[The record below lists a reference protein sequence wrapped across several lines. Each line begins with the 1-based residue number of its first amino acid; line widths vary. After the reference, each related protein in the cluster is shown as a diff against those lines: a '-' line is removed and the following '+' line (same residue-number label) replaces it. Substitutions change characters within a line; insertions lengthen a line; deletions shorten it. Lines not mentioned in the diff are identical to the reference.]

1 MANSSH
7 VAVLKKGAQPWNDW
21 RKANWNIKPDLSGLD
36 LTNVRALKKS
46 SLWDA
51 SARQVNLADVNLAA
65 ADVSDVK
72 FKNVNLSAAILVDA
86 NLVSA
91 DLSGCNLT
99 SADMSGADMTRSK
112 LESALCVGAQLQGAV
127 LHKADLWL
135 ANLNAANLAGADLE
149 DADLTRANLHK
160 ADLTEANL
168 AHVNL
173 HEADLRASNLD
184 HAGVVGIKYSRRNMR
199 GKYQGV
205 RGIESTFGDAIFRR
219 DALDQDYYDTLASR
233 WRKTPKMFVHWLWSQ
248 LDYGRSFARIGA
260 AGALVVFGFGL
271 VYQLDPSLM
280 EIHVRIDPWLAP
292 YLSSLFAVTSLGL
305 LDLVSAKSSTG
316 EILYVAQIAIG
327 YVTYGALLAILL
339 QKIARRS

>member
-7 VAVLKKGAQPWNDW
+7 VEKLKQGAQPWNEW

-46 SLWDA
+46 ALWDNK
-51 SARQVNLADVNLAA
+51 ARQINLAEVNLAA
-65 ADVSDVK
+65 TDVSDVK
-72 FKNVNLSAAILVDA
+72 FKNVNLSSANLVDA

-99 SADMSGADMTRSK
+99 AAEMSGADMTRSK
-112 LESALCVGAQLQGAV
+112 LESATCVGAQLQSAT

-149 DADLTRANLHK
+149 SADLTRANLHK

-184 HAGVVGIKYSRRNMR
+184 HAGVGGIKYSRRNMR
-199 GKYQGV
+199 GKYQGI

-233 WRKTPKMFVHWLWSQ
+233 WRKTPKMIIHWLWSQ
-248 LDYGRSFARIGA
+248 LDYGRSFARIIA
-260 AGALVVFGFGL
+260 ALALVIVGFGI

-280 EIHVRIDPWLAP
+280 EIHVRTDAWLAP

-305 LDLVSAKSSTG
+305 LDLVSAQTRTG
-316 EILYVAQIAIG
+316 EMLFITQIAIG